1 MRDDNQDDTSGRSRS
16 GTPESEQEGRPIAT
30 QSPILYVDDEPHNLT
45 VFEAAFEDFYDV
57 RTAISASSAIDILR
71 DDDIHLV
78 IADQRMPEMT
88 GVQLLEVVLGEFPDA
103 VRMILTGYTD
113 VDAIIRAI
121 NAGRI
126 YQYVTKP
133 WNEKELKVVI
143 DRALEAYHLRQ
154 RHRALLEELQQTAA
168 RETEIRRVFQSYVPA
183 AVIDAALE
191 APTQDLFLGETRV
204 VAVLFCDIRGFTALS
219 TRLEPE
225 QVVTFLNRYFSVMN
239 RAIAR
244 HHGTVNRFFGD
255 GILAVFGA
263 PVSSLANAQN
273 AVAAALEMLESL
285 ADFNHSEASRL
296 IGEAIRIGIG
306 IHEGEVS
313 AGNVGSDQ
321 WMEYTVVGDTVDLAR
336 RIEGLSKHRPDSILI
351 SQSVFDA
358 AGDRVEVEP
367 LESVEMGAGEGMPVY
382 RVTSKALAAPS

>member
-1 MRDDNQDDTSGRSRS
+1 M
-16 GTPESEQEGRPIAT
+16 AT

-57 RTAISASSAIDILR
+57 RTAVSARRAIDILR

-133 WNEKELKVVI
+133 WDEKELKVVI
-143 DRALEAYHLRQ
+143 DRALESYQLRL
-154 RHRALLEELQQTAA
+154 RHRALLEELQQKAA
-168 RETEIRRVFQSYVPA
+168 RETEIRKVFQSYVPA
-183 AVIDAALE
+183 AVIDAALD
-191 APTQDLFLGETRV
+191 APTQELFLGETRV
-204 VAVLFCDIRGFTALS
+204 VAVLFCDIRGFTPLS

-225 QVVTFLNRYFSVMN
+225 QVVTFLNRYFSVMS
-239 RAIAR
+239 RAITR
-244 HHGTVNRFFGD
+244 HHGTVNRFYGD

-263 PVSSLANAQN
+263 PVSSLNNSEN
-273 AVAAALEMLESL
+273 AVAAALEMFESL

-296 IGEAIRIGIG
+296 AGEEIRIGIG
-306 IHEGEVS
+306 IHEGEVA

-321 WMEYTVVGDTVDLAR
+321 WMEYTVVGETVSLAK
-336 RIEGLSKHRPDSILI
+336 RIEGLSKDRPNSILI
-351 SQSVFDA
+351 SQRVYDSVS
-358 AGDRVEVEP
+358 DRVDVEQLTP
-367 LESVEMGAGEGMPVY
+367 AEIPGTSGQIALY
-382 RVTSKALAAPS
+382 RVTSKQITVQDPKL

>member
-1 MRDDNQDDTSGRSRS
+1 M
-16 GTPESEQEGRPIAT
+16 AT

-78 IADQRMPEMT
+78 IADQRMPDMT

-133 WNEKELKVVI
+133 WDEKELKIVI
-143 DRALEAYHLRQ
+143 DRALETYQLRQ

-183 AVIDAALE
+183 AVIDAALDV
-191 APTQDLFLGETRV
+191 PTRDLFLGETRW
-204 VAVLFCDIRGFTALS
+204 VAVLVCDIRGFTALS
-219 TRLEPE
+219 NRLDPQ
-225 QVVTFLNRYFSVMN
+225 QVVAFLNRYFSIMN
-239 RAIAR
+239 RVIAR
-244 HHGTVNRFFGD
+244 HNGTVNRFFGD

-263 PVSSLANAQN
+263 PVSSLNNAGN

-285 ADFNHSEASRL
+285 ADFNQKEAHRL
-296 IGEAIRIGIG
+296 AGEAIRIGIG
-306 IHEGEVS
+306 IHEGEVA

-321 WMEYTVVGDTVDLAR
+321 WMEYTVVGETVDLAKK
-336 RIEGLSKHRPDSILI
+336 IEALSKSQPDSILI
-351 SQSVFDA
+351 SRTVYDA
-358 AGDRVEVEP
+358 VGDRVEVER
-367 LESVEMGAGEGMPVY
+367 LKSVEIQGPSEQMPLY
-382 RVTSKALAAPS
+382 RVTSTRVAAQS